1 MCLAV
6 PARVTDLLPDAMA
19 RVDVGGIGKTV
30 SVALVEDLAVGDYV
44 ILHVGHA
51 LARLD
56 PEEAEKT
63 LALIQEMADLGAEE
77 AAAGEPGAS

>member
-6 PARVTDLLPDAMA
+6 PARVTDLLPDSMA
-19 RVDVGGIGKTV
+19 RVEIGGVGKTV
-30 SVALVEDLAVGDYV
+30 SVALVDDLSVGDYV

-63 LALIQEMADLGAEE
+63 LALIREMAGLGGAE
-77 AAAGEPGAS
+77 ANRDGPAP

>member
-6 PARVTDLLPDAMA
+6 PARITDLLPDDMA

-30 SVALVEDLAVGDYV
+30 SVALVDDLEVGDYV
-44 ILHVGHA
+44 VLHVGHA

-56 PEEAEKT
+56 PAEAETT
-63 LALIQEMADLGAEE
+63 LTLMRQMALEE
-77 AAAGEPGAS
+77 GSAP

>member
-6 PARVTDLLPDAMA
+6 PARVTDLLPDSMA
-19 RVDVGGIGKTV
+19 RVEIGGVGKTV
-30 SVALVEDLAVGDYV
+30 SVALVDDLSVGDYV

-63 LALIQEMADLGAEE
+63 LALIREMAELGEAE
-77 AAAGEPGAS
+77 ANRDGPAP

>member
-6 PARVTDLLPDAMA
+6 PARIVDLLPDAMA
-19 RVDVGGIGKTV
+19 RVDVGGVGKTI
-30 SVALVEDLAVGDYV
+30 SVALVDDLSVGDYV

-56 PEEAEKT
+56 PEAAAAT
-63 LALIQEMADLGAEE
+63 LAAMGAVRGGGG
-77 AAAGEPGAS
+77 AGVSS